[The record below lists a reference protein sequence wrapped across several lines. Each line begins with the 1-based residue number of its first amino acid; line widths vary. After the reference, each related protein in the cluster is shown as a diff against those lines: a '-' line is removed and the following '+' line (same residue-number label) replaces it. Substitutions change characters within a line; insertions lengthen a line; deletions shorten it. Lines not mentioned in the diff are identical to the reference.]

1 MDEILSH
8 SMDFGCPFMQ
18 SLPARGAWIEIFLS
32 HNSRSNFRSL
42 PARGA
47 WIEIDNL
54 QLYLHG
60 FASLPARGAW
70 IEITPD
76 FWRWKTP
83 KSLPARGA
91 WIEIIYVPNGVWY
104 TKSRSPQGER
114 GLKSMPNAL
123 GLLVSRSLPAR
134 GAWIEIE
141 L

>member
-18 SLPARGAWIEIFLS
+18 
-32 HNSRSNFRSL
+32 
-42 PARGA
+42 
-47 WIEIDNL
+47 
-54 QLYLHG
+54 
-60 FASLPARGAW
+60 
-70 IEITPD
+70 
-76 FWRWKTP
+76 
-83 KSLPARGA
+83 SLPARGA